1 MLERGTG
8 EGVPRLNQI
17 RLKRLAASIDALADK
32 DQDLLSYAREMT
44 GLRRRAAAELHSICA
59 EFVMSVNRLLS
70 RGEMILDPLTFPE
83 EAFHEEGTH
92 LLQINS
98 RGRILQ
104 IEFEATPELV
114 STEDFRIPYTI
125 QGAVRAFNQ
134 QLLEKDLIEEQLIF
148 YTIEKDKKMW
158 RFFDARTHRSGRFDQ
173 DYLIGVMEQL
183 L

>member
-1 MLERGTG
+1 M
-8 EGVPRLNQI
+8 
-17 RLKRLAASIDALADK
+17 RLKRLAANIDALADR
-32 DQDLLSYAREMT
+32 DQDLLGYAREMA

-70 RGEMILDPLTFPE
+70 RGEMILDPAVFPE
-83 EAFHEEGTH
+83 EAFHEEGVH

-104 IEFEATPELV
+104 IEFAATPELV

-125 QGAVRAFNQ
+125 QGSVRAFNQ
-134 QLLEKDLIEEQLIF
+134 QLLEKDLVEEQLVF

-158 RFFDARTHRSGRFDQ
+158 RFFDARTHRSGPFDQ
-173 DYLIGVMEQL
+173 EYLIGLMEQL

>member
-1 MLERGTG
+1 MD
-8 EGVPRLNQI
+8 QM
-17 RLKRLAASIDALADK
+17 RLKRLAASIDALADR
-32 DQDLLSYAREMT
+32 DQDLLSYAREMA

-70 RGEMILDPLTFPE
+70 RGEMILDPAGFPE
-83 EAFHEEGTH
+83 EAFHEEGVH

-104 IEFEATPELV
+104 IEFAATPELV

-125 QGAVRAFNQ
+125 QGSVRAFNQ
-134 QLLEKDLIEEQLIF
+134 QLLEKDLVEEQLVF

-158 RFFDARTHRSGRFDQ
+158 RFFDARTHRSGPFDQ
-173 DYLIGVMEQL
+173 EYLIGLMEQL

>member
-1 MLERGTG
+1 VARFDE
-8 EGVPRLNQI
+8 V
-17 RLKRLAASIDALADK
+17 RLKRLARNIDALADK
-32 DQDLLSYAREMT
+32 DQVLVSHAREMA
-44 GLRRRAAAELHSICA
+44 GLRRRAASELHAICA
-59 EFVMSVNRLLS
+59 EFVVSVNRLLS
-70 RGEMILDPLTFPE
+70 RSEISLDPPDFSE
-83 EAFHEEGTH
+83 DAFHEEGTH

-125 QGAVRAFNQ
+125 QGSVRAFNQ
-134 QLLEKDLIEEQLIF
+134 QFLEKDLIEEQLVF

-158 RFFDARTHRSGRFDQ
+158 RFFDARTHRSGPFDQ
-173 DYLIGVMEQL
+173 HYLVGLMEQL